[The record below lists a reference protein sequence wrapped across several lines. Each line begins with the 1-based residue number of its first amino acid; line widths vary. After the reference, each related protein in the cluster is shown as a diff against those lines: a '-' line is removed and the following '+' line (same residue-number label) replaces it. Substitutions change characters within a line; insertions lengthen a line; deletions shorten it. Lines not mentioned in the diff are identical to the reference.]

1 MNKQLG
7 KMIYFKTEKIKWI
20 LQSHIPANV
29 RDSIKKKISWD
40 AYILVNR
47 GREEA
52 WKTLFSISS
61 KIREGLANEKFTQ

>member
-20 LQSHIPANV
+20 LQSDIPANV
-29 RDSIKKKISWD
+29 RDSIKKKISWN

-52 WKTLFSISS
+52 WETLFSISS
-61 KIREGLANEKFTQ
+61 KIREGLANEKFTP